1 MPTGRVWAR
10 ENASMNISG
19 PDTRVPTPA
28 DAPPTAAP
36 PLAIETFGLTRRFG
50 PLVAVD
56 GVTLSIPRGTVFGL
70 LGPNGAGKT
79 TLIRMLTTTLPPNSG
94 TARVSGYDVSA
105 DPVAVRRRIGYV
117 PQLLSAD
124 GGLTGYENLLLFAK
138 LYGVARA
145 ERRAR
150 IEEMLAFMDLGE
162 AADTPVRHYSGGMIR
177 RLEIAQSMLHRPDV
191 LFLDEP
197 TVGLDPVARLSVW
210 RRLSDVREQRGTTIF
225 MTTHDM
231 EEADGLCEVLAIM
244 NHGRVVTQGQ
254 PAALKANVGVHA
266 TLEDVFVHYSGESLD
281 QPEQY
286 GSVRQTRR
294 TARRLG

>member
-1 MPTGRVWAR
+1 
-10 ENASMNISG
+10 MNVPD
-19 PDTRVPTPA
+19 PDTPIPA
-28 DAPPTAAP
+28 PSEEPSIGTLP
-36 PLAIETFGLTRRFG
+36 FAIETSGITRRFG
-50 PLVAVD
+50 ALVAVD
-56 GVTLSIPRGTVFGL
+56 EVALAIARGTVFGL

-79 TLIRMLTTTLPPNSG
+79 TLIRMLTTTLAPSAG
-94 TARVSGYDVSA
+94 TARVSGYDVLIN
-105 DPVAVRRRIGYV
+105 PVEVRRRIGYV

-138 LYGVARA
+138 LYGVARP

-150 IEEMLAFMDLGE
+150 IDEMLAFMDLSAVG
-162 AADTPVRHYSGGMIR
+162 DTPVRHYSGGMIR

-197 TVGLDPVARLSVW
+197 TIGLDPVARLSVW
-210 RRLSDVREQRGTTIF
+210 RRLREVREHRGTTIF

-231 EEADGLCEVLAIM
+231 EEADVLCDDVAIM
-244 NHGRVVTQGQ
+244 NHGRVVTHGP
-254 PAALKANVGVHA
+254 PAALKANVGAHA

-286 GSVRQTRR
+286 GIVRQTRR

>member
-1 MPTGRVWAR
+1 M
-10 ENASMNISG
+10 
-19 PDTRVPTPA
+19 DTPS
-28 DAPPTAAP
+28 
-36 PLAIETFGLTRRFG
+36 AIETFGLTRRFG

-56 GVTLSIPRGTVFGL
+56 DVTLAIARGTVFGL

-79 TLIRMLTTTLPPNSG
+79 TLIRTLTTTLAPSSG

-105 DPVAVRRRIGYV
+105 DPVEVRRRIGYV

-138 LYGVARA
+138 LYGVARS

-150 IEEMLAFMDLGE
+150 IEEMLAFMNLRE
-162 AADTPVRHYSGGMIR
+162 VADTPVRHYSGGMIR

-210 RRLSDVREQRGTTIF
+210 RRLREVRGQRGTTIF

-231 EEADGLCEVLAIM
+231 EEADSLCEVVAIM
-244 NHGRVVTQGQ
+244 SHGRVVTQGP
-254 PAALKANVGVHA
+254 PATLKASVGAQA
-266 TLEDVFVHYSGESLD
+266 TLEDVFIHYSGESLD

-286 GSVRQTRR
+286 RNVRQTRR
-294 TARRLG
+294 TARRVG